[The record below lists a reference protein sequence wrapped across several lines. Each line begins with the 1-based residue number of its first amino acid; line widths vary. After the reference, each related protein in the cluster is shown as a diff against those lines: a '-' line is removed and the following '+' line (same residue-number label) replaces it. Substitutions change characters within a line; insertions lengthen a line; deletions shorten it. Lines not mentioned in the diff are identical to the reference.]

1 MRLRSGKCCHL
12 SFAGP
17 VMVFVRQNKITQT
30 LFLVIEI
37 SALLILVP
45 RQLLPLNLIKAAMGL
60 MFYLPLEDNF
70 NNAGDL
76 VRMWSE
82 GGCILKY
89 IKVVEW
95 IR

>member
-1 MRLRSGKCCHL
+1 
-12 SFAGP
+12 
-17 VMVFVRQNKITQT
+17 MVFVRQNKITPA

-45 RQLLPLNLIKAAMGL
+45 RKLLPLKSSKSSNGLNVLFCLSKTQSTIKVC
-60 MFYLPLEDNF
+60 LPLEDNF

-82 GGCILKY
+82 GGCVLKY